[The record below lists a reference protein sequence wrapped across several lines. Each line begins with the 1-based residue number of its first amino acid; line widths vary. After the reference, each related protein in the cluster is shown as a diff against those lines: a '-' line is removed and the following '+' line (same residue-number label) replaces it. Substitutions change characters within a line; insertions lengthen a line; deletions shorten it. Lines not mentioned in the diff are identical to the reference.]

1 MKNKLLFFTLQMLCF
16 YTFAQSG
23 SIDPTF
29 NSGTGTNNFVNSVAI
44 QANGKILFGGSFSAY
59 NQTPIS
65 GFGRLNADGSLDTTF
80 NPTLTFV
87 NNGST
92 YSNIRKIVIQS
103 DGKILVGGTF
113 TLVNGIATNGI
124 VRLNVDGTLD
134 NSFSLNPG
142 ALAEYNDVLDIAV
155 QNDGKI
161 IIAGRFTFCKGVSRN
176 GIARLNSDGSLD
188 ASFDPGLGAN
198 PIWALAL
205 QSDGKILIGGSF
217 TTVNNISR
225 NRIARL
231 NSNGSL
237 DTSFNPGTGA
247 NNTIYELTLQS
258 TGKILV
264 GGWFTSYSGT
274 NCNYFIR
281 LNTNGSLDTTFNTGT
296 SASSWVFST
305 LLQSDGKILI
315 GGYFQNYNGI
325 SRKGIARLSS
335 EGVLDIT
342 FNPGTGVESG
352 GVNSIAMQNDGKILI
367 GGDISGYNGNLALP
381 QGIARLIND
390 ASLLS
395 NQFDAEDGLKVYPN
409 PANDHITIDYSNLA
423 NVSGWTIKIVNTLG
437 QEVFSGAMNTQQY
450 VVPLNSWSGQGVYF
464 VKIYDASNNLMNT
477 KKIILQ

>member
-1 MKNKLLFFTLQMLCF
+1 MLCF
-16 YTFAQSG
+16 LTYAQSG
-23 SIDPTF
+23 LIDPTF
-29 NSGTGTNNFVNSVAI
+29 NSGTGFNNFVNSVAI
-44 QANGKILFGGSFSAY
+44 QANGKILFGGSFSEY

-65 GFGRLNADGSLDTTF
+65 GFGRLNSDGSLDTSF

-103 DGKILVGGTF
+103 DGKILVGGIF
-113 TLVNGIATNGI
+113 ASVNGIATNGI
-124 VRLNVDGTLD
+124 ARLNSDGSLD
-134 NSFSLNPG
+134 TSFSLNPG
-142 ALAEYNDVLDIAV
+142 DLNQYNGVSDIAV
-155 QNDGKI
+155 QSDGKI
-161 IIAGRFTFCKGVSRN
+161 IIAGQFTFCKGISRN

-188 ASFDPGLGAN
+188 ASFDPLLGAN

-205 QSDGKILIGGSF
+205 QSDGKILIGGNF
-217 TTVNNISR
+217 TTVNNISM

-231 NSNGSL
+231 NSNGSI
-237 DTSFNPGTGA
+237 DIAFNPGTGS
-247 NNTIYELTLQS
+247 NDTVYELTVQS

-264 GGWFTSYSGT
+264 GGWFTTYNGT
-274 NCNYFIR
+274 SCNYFIR
-281 LNTNGSLDTTFNTGT
+281 LNTNGSLDTSFNTGT

-335 EGVLDIT
+335 EGVLDTT

-352 GVNSIAMQNDGKILI
+352 GVSSIAMQNNGRILI
-367 GGDISGYNGNLALP
+367 SGDFVGYNGNLSLP
-381 QGIARLIND
+381 NGIARLIND

-395 NQFDAEDGLKVYPN
+395 NQFDADGLKVYPN
-409 PANDHITIDYSNLA
+409 PANDQITIDCGNLA

-450 VVPLNSWSGQGVYF
+450 VVPLNSWSGQGIYF
-464 VKIYDASNNLMNT
+464 VKIYDGSNNLMNT